1 MSLGG
6 NNSGIGVGGGSGY
19 GISGSNVNNGGIN
32 NNNSSGIKGLGGMN
46 NNNLQQQQQMMSHVV
61 LPPGSNP
68 SGNGSGYGI
77 SGYQNN
83 SGFGSGSS
91 WDVVFPQQQN
101 VELGSSQQQI
111 NQGLLYPNMNVGLN
125 NSSSNS
131 YQDVNSGVYWGNS
144 NYYPGYEYNQQ
155 NPGGN
160 MFYGSATVPY
170 QQQINFFNAFQL
182 QQQQIHHGGVIPD

>member
-6 NNSGIGVGGGSGY
+6 NNSGIGVGGPGY
-19 GISGSNVNNGGIN
+19 GISGSNVNNGLN
-32 NNNSSGIKGLGGMN
+32 NNNSTGIKGLGGMN

-77 SGYQNN
+77 SGYPNN
-83 SGFGSGSS
+83 SGYGSGSS
-91 WDVVFPQQQN
+91 WDVIFSQQQQN
-101 VELGSSQQQI
+101 VEIGSSQQQI
-111 NQGLLYPNMNVGLN
+111 NQGLIYSNMNVGLN

-131 YQDVNSGVYWGNS
+131 YQDVNSGVYWGGS
-144 NYYPGYEYNQQ
+144 YYSGYDYGSQQ
-155 NPGGN
+155 NPGQN
-160 MFYGSATVPY
+160 MFYGTPTVPF
-170 QQQINFFNAFQL
+170 QQQLNFYNAFQL